1 MTGWMLLMQLIIV
14 YFFQF
19 CHLET
24 QKRRRRK
31 RRKLKKNQIVT
42 DDVIMTSCDQPFYH
56 VFILLFYRLVRMLK
70 EEREREVENVPV
82 VFRVIYVNSLLR
94 IICYILPPVNRLIG
108 FIYPIM
114 LVVFIYMTV
123 WGVES
128 SCLLK
133 KKDKSSSKKLQTL
146 WKHLPGIFISWL
158 FPFYYD
164 ISKALILVQYG
175 QLFTYKK
182 KCLACQD
189 KCLCQKHKKKC
200 SILNDLFQKQK
211 QKIH

>member
-56 VFILLFYRLVRMLK
+56 VFILLFNRLVRMLK
-70 EEREREVENVPV
+70 EEREREVENVLV

-123 WGVES
+123 WGVER

-133 KKDKSSSKKLQTL
+133 KKDKSSSKKLQAL

-158 FPFYYD
+158 FPFVLWYIKRID
-164 ISKALILVQYG
+164 ISTVWAIIYLQKEMSCMSG
-175 QLFTYKK
+175 QLSVPKT
-182 KCLACQD
+182 
-189 KCLCQKHKKKC
+189 
-200 SILNDLFQKQK
+200 
-211 QKIH
+211 